1 MRSLDVSS
9 GILNGK
15 KSMNSRD
22 QIIEGVMRK
31 KRTITCFDIKLC
43 DSSLDQMQVKSNN
56 IGIEK

>member
-1 MRSLDVSS
+1 MSS